1 MKYSAIV
8 LAAGSGKRMH
18 AGLPKQYMDLL
29 GKPLIYYALEA
40 FEKSPVDEIIL
51 VVTPGHIDYCVK
63 EIVHRFGFRKVT
75 KVVAGGKER
84 SESVLRGLESAEGD
98 YVLIHD
104 GARPFLSQEVI
115 GRMMD
120 AVQKY
125 RAAIAAVPEKNTIK
139 EGDSDHWVTST
150 LDRSRLW
157 EIQTPQAFDRQLISE
172 AYQRLLSEDPDCSM
186 ASLTDDAMVVEE
198 GGRMPDG
205 SHPRIQLIQ
214 GDYFNIK
221 ITTPEDMV
229 FGEAILK
236 QAKGK

>member
-18 AGLPKQYMDLL
+18 ADLPKQYMDLF
-29 GKPLIYYALEA
+29 GKPLIYYALDA

-139 EGDSDHWVTST
+139 EGDSDHFVTDT
-150 LDRSRLW
+150 PDRSKLW
-157 EIQTPQAFDRQLISE
+157 EIQTPQAFERKLLFD
-172 AYQRLLSEDPDCSM
+172 AYQRILSKDPGLSM
-186 ASLTDDAMVVEE
+186 AGLTDDAMVVEE
-198 GGRMPDG
+198 GGCLSDG
-205 SHPRIQLIQ
+205 IRPRIKLIE

-221 ITTPEDMV
+221 ITTREDLV
-229 FGEAILK
+229 FGKAILENMLEE
-236 QAKGK
+236 